1 MTPIGSFR
9 ISRYAQAFV
18 DAVLAVGGEAVIAR
32 IANLRAFAEVWL
44 ESDELRK
51 ALNSPAVHASERRA
65 VIAGLC
71 QRMEICEQTRNLVF
85 ILSDRY
91 LLSNYPAI
99 VDAIEVLCEGR
110 QGIERAHI
118 TSSRELEA
126 DERENLR
133 VRIEARENSKIIMT
147 YAVEP
152 SMLGGLRVQIG
163 STVWD
168 GTVKRRLDDL
178 RKVLSEDDSSC
189 PQQEEADSL
198 AHWEDDGGASAK
210 RALPKGF
217 LSLSSIK
224 APRGSPFSTTR
235 IGRHGIPSKG
245 RQRSTENRYP

>member
-1 MTPIGSFR
+1 MTLIGSFR

-18 DAVLAVGGEAVIAR
+18 DAVLAVGGEAVIDAR
-32 IANLRAFAEVWL
+32 IANLRAFVELWL
-44 ESDELRK
+44 KSDELRK

-65 VIAGLC
+65 VIACLC
-71 QRMEICEQTRNLVF
+71 QRMEICEQTRNLLF

-118 TSSRELEA
+118 TSSRELKA

-133 VRIEARENSKIIMT
+133 VRIEARENAKIIMT

-152 SMLGGLRVQIG
+152 SMLGGIRMQIG

-178 RKVLSEDDSSC
+178 LNVLSES
-189 PQQEEADSL
+189 
-198 AHWEDDGGASAK
+198 
-210 RALPKGF
+210 
-217 LSLSSIK
+217 
-224 APRGSPFSTTR
+224 
-235 IGRHGIPSKG
+235 
-245 RQRSTENRYP
+245 